1 MKPKEV
7 FNQGKNEQEQS
18 DKDKG
23 VAQTDKDKGVA
34 QKPDQEKQRQHLL
47 DEDKAVPNPVF
58 PHSTDEE
65 EEGPKPLKLKPDEG
79 SGSKK

>member
-7 FNQGKNEQEQS
+7 FNQGQNEQEQS

-23 VAQTDKDKGVA
+23 VAQ
-34 QKPDQEKQRQHLL
+34 KPHQEKQRQHLL